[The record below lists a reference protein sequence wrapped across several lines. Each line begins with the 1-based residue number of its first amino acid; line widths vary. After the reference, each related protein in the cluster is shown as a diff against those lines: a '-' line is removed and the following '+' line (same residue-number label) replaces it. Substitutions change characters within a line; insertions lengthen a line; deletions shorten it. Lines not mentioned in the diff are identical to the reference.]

1 LRKFIVRTTVDER
14 NSALDE
20 ASEYWATTSGGSTS
34 SIGTMFN
41 CRGSEMRSAMSG
53 TTAVEAEEKAEKE
66 GKVEKAERG
75 WGPSTRR
82 VESCEVVNEAAGAGA
97 VNCPPAAE
105 GMDAR
110 RSNND
115 GLMSQVGL

>member
-1 LRKFIVRTTVDER
+1 MTKFIVRTAVEDRSKAE
-14 NSALDE
+14 DE
-20 ASEYWATTSGGSTS
+20 ASEYWAATSGGSTS

-53 TTAVEAEEKAEKE
+53 TTTVGAEEKADKE
-66 GKVEKAERG
+66 GKAGKAERG
-75 WGPSTRR
+75 CGPSIRR
-82 VESCEVVNEAAGAGA
+82 MESCELNEAARAGA

-110 RSNND
+110 RSSTD